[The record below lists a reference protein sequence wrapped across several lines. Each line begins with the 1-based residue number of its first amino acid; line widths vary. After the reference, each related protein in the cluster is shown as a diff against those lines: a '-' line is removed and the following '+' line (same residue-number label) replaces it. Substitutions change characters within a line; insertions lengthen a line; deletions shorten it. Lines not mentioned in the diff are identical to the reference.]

1 MSSLKINQQKKSFIL
16 QNSPFALNWKKLLSK
31 LCHYDVPNDLLGPG
45 FALKGNDDTFT
56 QILQHSVFEAPVLR
70 QILVI
75 RQWSIQSP
83 TIDCR
88 VESGRRGSQ
97 VGAHPRKGGNRW
109 WERCQVL
116 YFVLFLCHNLK
127 STYYGLLMGCTAID
141 HPQERSQ
148 GADKWSHT
156 LQKVRH

>member
-75 RQWSIQSP
+75 RQ
-83 TIDCR
+83 
-88 VESGRRGSQ
+88 
-97 VGAHPRKGGNRW
+97 
-109 WERCQVL
+109 
-116 YFVLFLCHNLK
+116 
-127 STYYGLLMGCTAID
+127 
-141 HPQERSQ
+141 
-148 GADKWSHT
+148 
-156 LQKVRH
+156 